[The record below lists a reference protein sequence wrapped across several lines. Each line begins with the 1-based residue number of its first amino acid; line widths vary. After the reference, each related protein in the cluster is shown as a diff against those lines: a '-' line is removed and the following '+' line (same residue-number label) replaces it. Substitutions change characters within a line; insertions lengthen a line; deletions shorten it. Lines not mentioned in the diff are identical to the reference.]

1 MDPRSLYLF
10 FGAPGSGKGTLSKQ
24 CTERLRFEQLSTG
37 NLLREHVAH
46 GSEVGKKIDL
56 ALKSGK
62 LIDDSLITTMVIDW
76 LGKAGSK
83 RDHIIL
89 DGYPRTVIQAEAF
102 NQFVQQQ
109 EGGGPLVVKLKIDEQ
124 SVIDRLSMRL
134 ICSKEECQAVYS
146 LASGSQ
152 CRPQFEAICDICSA
166 PLIRRSDDE
175 VDAIKKRLHVYS
187 RHESVLLDFYDKKGY
202 RVITL
207 DAFQPIDVIF
217 EEFKS
222 KVGGFS

>member
-89 DGYPRTVIQAEAF
+89 DGYPRTV
-102 NQFVQQQ
+102 
-109 EGGGPLVVKLKIDEQ
+109 D
-124 SVIDRLSMRL
+124 S
-134 ICSKEECQAVYS
+134 
-146 LASGSQ
+146 SQ
-152 CRPQFEAICDICSA
+152 K
-166 PLIRRSDDE
+166 PLISSFSNKRV
-175 VDAIKKRLHVYS
+175 VDHW
-187 RHESVLLDFYDKKGY
+187 LL
-202 RVITL
+202 
-207 DAFQPIDVIF
+207 
-217 EEFKS
+217 S
-222 KVGGFS
+222 